1 MNTAHMAEDYYKT
14 LGVVREASQAEIDKA
29 YRDLARKYHPDL
41 NPKDKDAKRKFQEVQ
56 TAYDVLKDSE
66 KREMYD
72 RYGHSFESMG
82 AGGPAG
88 GGPQWSTTGGAGF
101 EGFDFS
107 DLFRNRQGAGG
118 FEGGEGFADFFR
130 QASGGPGGGRTS
142 RRQPRHTRGADIL
155 HELKVPFA
163 TSVVGG
169 EAQLKIQRA
178 NGKLETISV
187 KIPPGVEDGQ
197 KIRLRGQGEAP
208 PTGQGEHGDI
218 LIIIRVAPHANFT
231 RRGNNLEVVVP
242 ITVAEAVQGVKVD
255 LPTPR
260 GVITLTV
267 PPGTSSGK
275 KLRIKGH
282 GVVAKNKPQGDLLA
296 EVQIV
301 LPRQISDEAREAL
314 LKLGDSDGAALRQE
328 LRW

>member
-1 MNTAHMAEDYYKT
+1 MHTAAMAEDYYKT
-14 LGVVREASQAEIDKA
+14 LGIAREASQAEIDKA

-56 TAYDVLKDSE
+56 AAYDVLKDSE

-82 AGGPAG
+82 AGGAG
-88 GGPQWSTTGGAGF
+88 GGPQWTTSGGAGF

-107 DLFRNRQGAGG
+107 DLFRNRGPAAG
-118 FEGGEGFADFFR
+118 FEGAEGFADFFR
-130 QASGGPGGGRTS
+130 QTTGGAGGRTS

-155 HELKVPFA
+155 HDLKVPFA
-163 TSVVGG
+163 TSIVGG

-178 NGKLETISV
+178 SGKLETIAV
-187 KIPPGVEDGQ
+187 KIPAGVEDGQ
-197 KIRLRGQGEAP
+197 KIRLRGQGETP
-208 PTGQGEHGDI
+208 PSGQGEHGDI
-218 LIIIRVAPHANFT
+218 LITIRVLPHACFT
-231 RRGNNLEVVVP
+231 RRGNNLEVEVP
-242 ITVAEAVQGVKVD
+242 ITVAEAVLGTKVD
-255 LPTPR
+255 LPTPQ

-282 GVVAKNKPQGDLLA
+282 GVAPKNKPQGDLMA
-296 EVQIV
+296 EIQIV
-301 LPRQISDEAREAL
+301 LPEQISDEAKQAL
-314 LKLGDSDGAALRQE
+314 LKLGEANGAALRQD